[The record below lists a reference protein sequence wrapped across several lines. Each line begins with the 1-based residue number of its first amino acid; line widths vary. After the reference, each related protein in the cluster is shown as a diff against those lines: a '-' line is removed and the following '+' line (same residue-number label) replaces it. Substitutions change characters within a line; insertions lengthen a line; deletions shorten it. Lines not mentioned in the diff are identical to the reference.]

1 MEKSVCP
8 LCGGFRLHLPIPF
21 VGRALVSDGR
31 VLEVSL
37 EKGSCLSCGL
47 VSHVNQL
54 SADRVRK
61 VYRENYALA
70 SASPSSDQHRAQ
82 GYADV
87 LTQLVPPA
95 RTVLEIGCGSGA
107 LLRELE
113 GRWPEASLFGVDP
126 ALPEGLT
133 QNNRIRFERGFLESY
148 AGGGPL
154 DLIFAV
160 NVIEH
165 VSSVTTFFTRVA
177 GLLSSEGQ
185 LALVCPASH
194 PPNLELVFHDHLHTF
209 TSDAFAMAA
218 RSAGLA
224 VTRHSDRVER
234 LGDFQFVLLRRSGT
248 RTIETLPESR
258 EEAISLST
266 ARTGYLKAWCNME
279 ATLLSRTALA
289 SRTVLFGAGQMAA
302 LLRAYAP
309 RLWDQVGLLV
319 VDDISD
325 AWKFDKPVSTYS
337 DAKWSLRGATVVVAA
352 APSLQAQLANRLASD
367 GLTAVRFDDIILC

>member
-1 MEKSVCP
+1 M
-8 LCGGFRLHLPIPF
+8 HLPIPLM
-21 VGRALVSDGR
+21 GRALVSDGR

-37 EKGSCLSCGL
+37 EKASCLSCGL

-54 SADRVRK
+54 SGDRARN
-61 VYRENYALA
+61 VYSEDYALA
-70 SASPSSDQHRAQ
+70 SAAPSSDQYRAQ

-95 RTVLEIGCGSGA
+95 KTVLEIGCGSGA

-113 GRWPEASLFGVDP
+113 GRWPEASLLGVDP

-133 QNNRIRFERGFLESY
+133 QNRRIRFERVFFETY
-148 AGGGPL
+148 AAGRPL

-165 VSSVTTFFTRVA
+165 VSSPTTFFTRAA
-177 GLLSSEGQ
+177 GLLSSDGQ
-185 LALVCPASH
+185 LAIVCPASH

-218 RSAGLA
+218 RSTGFA
-224 VTRHSDRVER
+224 VTTHLDRVER
-234 LGDFQFVLLRRSGT
+234 LGDFQFVLFRRSGT
-248 RTIETLPESR
+248 RTMEAWQGSR
-258 EEAISLST
+258 EEAVSLS
-266 ARTGYLKAWCNME
+266 ASRTGYLKAWCNME
-279 ATLLSRTALA
+279 ETLLSRTAPT

-309 RLWDQVGLLV
+309 RLWDQVGLLI
-319 VDDISD
+319 VDDISE

-337 DAKWSLRGATVVVAA
+337 DSKRSLLGAAVVVAT